1 MSTTK
6 KLSHTETVPE
16 EEIIVPDEGKTDV
29 LYTPPE
35 TNPST
40 IGSLT
45 ANPQTGSTEVKA
57 PMSAVDYATFLR
69 DESIKQAEEQRK
81 AAIEASEL
89 SRKRTIADA
98 NSSYQK
104 SLATYGQNAEKLASM
119 GLSGSG
125 YGEYLT
131 SGAYAQNR
139 SAVQSANAQ
148 HLATEKDALYR
159 EGQAKLE
166 ANSKYYSDMLG
177 IQADQNNAYSN
188 LMNSALSGASIESIM
203 ASGQWG
209 TITSDQQKQITNVA
223 LTNSYKIRI
232 DGGESM
238 DDIMNDPNFY
248 TLSQDAQNQIKN
260 YYDDKQKGLAAENLN
275 AYTNFIT
282 LLKNGTPFE
291 SLAGMVGYNLMDENQ
306 IAEFERIDASN
317 RSKDAYNKAL
327 QLIDAGKSLEEIQGD
342 ESIWGNLLPEDA
354 AEIEKLA
361 KDSDKASGGEQIDSM
376 IVGGYNWD
384 DIMESDAYKNAS
396 ETDQALYKKL
406 YEANLNAE
414 YKDLRLRARD
424 GDESVFDDADY
435 ARLTDT
441 QKSTVKDD
449 YDLYKSKYNVEIEEN
464 KQAVEQVVKTFDD
477 LNNEIINGD
486 IDNLNDLR
494 NDDGY
499 KARSETQKKKLD
511 NIMYTQIADRL
522 YENQY
527 DDFITSL
534 DEYAIE
540 MDCREEDK
548 AKIMEAWQNIN
559 LENLIEA
566 SKANGEMLSL
576 VDVDELINGDEG
588 YLPENAI
595 EILQSEGLIS
605 DEYSSV
611 SDLKTDYL
619 NNDITAEEF
628 LSEFGDV
635 EYGGEDIKGIT
646 FDASDENAILYPT
659 YKIKIGDKEFSLNL
673 YSTHY
678 FDVKADGN
686 YTSNQRKE
694 NQTTVRK
701 LNEISTGSK
710 SEYPSSST
718 FAVYNN
724 ELYIYNSSKGK
735 WGKAKTPI
743 GGNMDD
749 VIATIAATL

>member
-6 KLSHTETVPE
+6 KLPE

-29 LYTPPE
+29 LYTPHE
-35 TNPST
+35 TNTST
-40 IGSLT
+40 SGSLT

-104 SLATYGQNAEKLASM
+104 SIATYGQNAEKLASM

-177 IQADQNNAYSN
+177 IQVDQNNAYSN

-203 ASGQWG
+203 ANGQWG

-238 DDIMNDPNFY
+238 DAIMKDPNFY

-260 YYDDKQKGLAAENLN
+260 YYDDKQKGLATEKLN

-317 RSKDAYNKAL
+317 RSEDAYNKAL
-327 QLIDAGKSLEEIQGD
+327 QLIAAETPLKEIQGD

-354 AEIEKLA
+354 AAIEKLA
-361 KDSDKASGGEQIDSM
+361 KDSEKASGGEQIDSM
-376 IVGGYNWD
+376 IKGGYNWD

-396 ETDQALYKKL
+396 DIDKASYKIA
-406 YEANLNAE
+406 YEDNLNEE
-414 YKDLRLRARD
+414 YNDLRTRARG
-424 GDESVFDDADY
+424 GDTSVFDDADY
-435 ARLTDT
+435 ARLTDA
-441 QKSTVKDD
+441 QKSTVESD
-449 YDLYKSKYNVEIEEN
+449 YNLYKSEYDAEINEN
-464 KQAVEQVVKTFDD
+464 KQDVEQVVKTFND
-477 LNNEIINGD
+477 LYNEIINDD

-494 NDDGY
+494 NDDAY
-499 KARSETQKKKLD
+499 KGASETQKKKLD
-511 NIMYTQIADRL
+511 NIMYARIAERL
-522 YENQY
+522 YSDKLMTFVN
-527 DDFITSL
+527 SL
-534 DEYAIE
+534 
-540 MDCREEDK
+540 MDYSYEKDYSTEDTTN
-548 AKIMEAWQNIN
+548 IMIAWQNIN
-559 LENLIEA
+559 LDNLISAAKE
-566 SKANGEMLSL
+566 SGERLSIAE
-576 VDVDELINGDEG
+576 VEDLIKSGNKG
-588 YLPENAI
+588 YLPDNAI
-595 EILQSEGLIS
+595 EILQSEGLLS
-605 DEYSSV
+605 DKYSSA
-611 SDLKTDYL
+611 SDLKSDYL

-646 FDASDENAILYPT
+646 FDASDEDSILYPT
-659 YKIKIGDKEFSLNL
+659 YKITIGDKEFSLNL

-678 FDVKADGN
+678 FNVKADEN
-686 YTSNQRKE
+686 YTNKQRKE

-735 WGKAKTPI
+735 WGKAETPI

-749 VIATIAATL
+749 VIAAIAATR